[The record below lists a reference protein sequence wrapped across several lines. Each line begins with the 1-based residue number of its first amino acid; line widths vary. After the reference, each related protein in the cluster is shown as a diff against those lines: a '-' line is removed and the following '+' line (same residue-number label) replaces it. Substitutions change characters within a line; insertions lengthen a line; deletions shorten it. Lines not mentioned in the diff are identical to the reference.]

1 LPNYFVNTSA
11 LAKVYHQEGGADFMR
26 RIISDPASRS
36 FVSHLTIVEMESV
49 LSIKARTG
57 EIDERQVE
65 TARRCLRADLS
76 QQRFLVA
83 LPIQPR
89 HFHAARVLLVKYG
102 PTEGLRTLDALQV
115 AIALDLKE
123 AGQVSVLVA
132 ADQRLCRVATLA
144 GCPAI
149 NPEHPSPTLT

>member
-1 LPNYFVNTSA
+1 
-11 LAKVYHQEGGADFMR
+11 
-26 RIISDPASRS
+26 
-36 FVSHLTIVEMESV
+36 MESV